1 MSIYNAR
8 ASFGNFFLV
17 RRILEYGSK
26 NHRGLLTW
34 PTTEKTGL
42 AFVVVVFLFFFVF
55 CFFVFFFW
63 GGGEFKIYNFN
74 IFGVFQKNE
83 YYWGI
88 RILWVITKLG

>member
-42 AFVVVVFLFFFVF
+42 AFVFVVVLFFVVVFFFVF
-55 CFFVFFFW
+55 VFLGW
-63 GGGEFKIYNFN
+63 GSRFIISIFLGVFRKMN
-74 IFGVFQKNE
+74 IFGV
-83 YYWGI
+83 
-88 RILWVITKLG
+88 